1 MPNWTQNT
9 WCITGEN
16 NLLDQVRETFVDD
29 QFFDFNKFIPVPK
42 ELANTQSPCKIT
54 TEAEA
59 RVLNAANLARMATAS
74 EAKREY
80 MLPIVAISEEE
91 QQRRLDKYSAVDW
104 FDFCNLHWGTKWI
117 GNDLIVLRDEPGCLV
132 IHFNTAWAAPEGIIK
147 HLQEMGLSI
156 CGGAIYEGLDPEDSL
171 EIIDGNFEDF
181 FEYFRIKN
189 EFENNGEETW
199 SWVEIECR

>member
-9 WCITGEN
+9 WCITGDNE
-16 NLLDQVRETFVDD
+16 LLDQVRETFDD
-29 QFFDFNKFIPVPK
+29 GFFNFEKLIPVPE

-54 TEAEA
+54 TETEA

-80 MLPIVAISEEE
+80 MSPIVAISEEE
-91 QQRRLDKYSAVDW
+91 RQRRFDKYSAIDW
-104 FDFCNLHWGTKWI
+104 YEFCTRFWGTKWI
-117 GNDLIVLRDEPGCLV
+117 GNNLIILRDEPGCLV
-132 IHFNTAWAAPEGIIK
+132 IRFDTAWAAPEEIIK
-147 HLQEMGLSI
+147 YLQEMGLTV

-189 EFENNGEETW
+189 ESETDGEETW
-199 SWVEIECR
+199 LWMEIHLR